1 MQHSEK
7 DALWI
12 LNFAF
17 LLRGICD
24 TAQNTKNK
32 STIKLFGR
40 GDVMEPNP
48 TQTKKIMS
56 NHAFTNSQKSKPSLL
71 PQFHHINPSNQKNKK
86 DSIQIRKIIFVQL
99 YTSWISCYL
108 IFNYYVSEDTT
119 TRKPLP
125 IHLSSLSTWGLVGF
139 SSAKSI
145 QSQSLETQLLT
156 YSFSTSFCSS
166 QSGGLF
172 FGGGGG
178 EGRLGKVMRLSQI
191 VNPDERKKL
200 KRC

>member
-12 LNFAF
+12 LDFAF

-40 GDVMEPNP
+40 EDVMEPNP

-119 TRKPLP
+119 TQEAFTYTLILTFYMGLGGFLICQEHSIP
-125 IHLSSLSTWGLVGF
+125 ISRNTTF
-139 SSAKSI
+139 NI
-145 QSQSLETQLLT
+145 
-156 YSFSTSFCSS
+156 
-166 QSGGLF
+166 
-172 FGGGGG
+172 
-178 EGRLGKVMRLSQI
+178 
-191 VNPDERKKL
+191 
-200 KRC
+200 